1 MGVGWRSTAGGE
13 VPPPLAAI
21 PKGGCWQC
29 WQCRQCRR
37 STSTATGVGGGEGS
51 PASAAAAAAAATAT
65 TAAAAAAAATAPTA
79 EHRFVCSRNELPPPV
94 VPPTFTYLLLC
105 PLLPSLSRQPPPSGN
120 PQRYAKLIQGSSILI
135 YQRLTIVS
143 GDTFSRAKMRHYDVI
158 MAIRLTKSFLG
169 PRNLGS
175 GF

>member
-37 STSTATGVGGGEGS
+37 STATATGVGGGEGS
-51 PASAAAAAAAATAT
+51 AASAAAAAATTTAAAAAAATA
-65 TAAAAAAAATAPTA
+65 AVPTV
-79 EHRFVCSRNELPPPV
+79 EHRFVCSRNELPAPV

-105 PLLPSLSRQPPPSGN
+105 PLLPSLSRQPPPPSGN

-135 YQRLTIVS
+135 YQKLTIVF

-169 PRNLGS
+169 PRNLGL